1 MILQTS
7 LAPYTYDFSFT
18 AASLRLSE
26 MRSVAIQLAAALPFD
41 FAAELGNGKESTGRR
56 MFFEYSKRLNTL
68 NPAELDILINADL
81 SSQKQIAFISICR
94 SYTFIRDFVLEV
106 VREKYL
112 LYDYQILERD
122 YTIFYKNKLEL
133 HPELELITENTT
145 KKIKQ
150 VTFKILEPAD
160 IIDNIKSRNIQTQLL
175 DNATLKV
182 IATTGKEWL
191 RVLLMSDTDIQNL
204 TNQ

>member
-150 VTFKILEPAD
+150 VTFKILEQAD

-175 DNATLKV
+175 DNATLKA
-182 IATTGKEWL
+182 IATNGKEWL